1 MKTKIVFSL
10 LFAFLLV
17 SCGTASKN
25 SDKEKNGF
33 ILIEENKTK
42 GDKTLP
48 LSELIDDYRIVKFEN
63 SDSAIFRAWKTAL
76 SKNYVAIIQGG
87 SQPVV
92 LFDKTGK
99 FLGNIGQIGQ
109 GPGEYIMAYDALIDE
124 KRNKIYI
131 VELNSNHILG
141 YDLEGNY
148 LSTKEVGNLNK
159 PSLFLNDDGTVSVV
173 SITFGDTDEPFT
185 AAIVGDTVIN
195 KITYPYLV
203 TNLRDQSGVVNGF
216 DNEVWSYRNTANN
229 SFMMTYNDTLYS
241 FNPAETAI
249 SPRAFLKEKSQKEP
263 NSWYVGIELPD
274 AIAYNVIGPDGRT
287 IWYDKE
293 TGEISKINII
303 NDYLGNAS
311 ISTGNFRDGYFVQVW
326 EPAQLID
333 KIEEKWLPNNEM
345 TDQQKEDLNKFL
357 SELDPDG
364 NNIMFLGR
372 LKKNNY

>member
-1 MKTKIVFSL
+1 M
-10 LFAFLLV
+10 
-17 SCGTASKN
+17 
-25 SDKEKNGF
+25 
-33 ILIEENKTK
+33 
-42 GDKTLP
+42 
-48 LSELIDDYRIVKFEN
+48 
-63 SDSAIFRAWKTAL
+63 
-76 SKNYVAIIQGG
+76 
-87 SQPVV
+87 
-92 LFDKTGK
+92 
-99 FLGNIGQIGQ
+99 
-109 GPGEYIMAYDALIDE
+109 
-124 KRNKIYI
+124 
-131 VELNSNHILG
+131 
-141 YDLEGNY
+141 
-148 LSTKEVGNLNK
+148 
-159 PSLFLNDDGTVSVV
+159 V

-203 TNLRDQSGVVNGF
+203 TNLRDQSGMVNGF

-263 NSWYVGIELPD
+263 NSWYMGIELPN

-333 KIEEKWLPNNEM
+333 MIEEKWLPKNEL

>member
-1 MKTKIVFSL
+1 MKNKIVFCL

-42 GDKTLP
+42 GVKTLP
-48 LSELIDDYRIVKFEN
+48 LSEFIDDYRIVKFEN
-63 SDSAIFRAWKTAL
+63 SDSAIFRAWKTVV

-99 FLGNIGQIGQ
+99 FIGNIGQIGQ
-109 GPGEYIMAYDALIDE
+109 GPSEYIMAYDALIDE

-131 VELNSNHILG
+131 VELNSNHILE

-203 TNLRDQSGVVNGF
+203 TNLRDQSGMVNGF

-229 SFMMTYNDTLYS
+229 SFMMTYNDTLFS
-241 FNPAETAI
+241 FNPAEAAI
-249 SPRAFLKEKSQKEP
+249 SPRAFLKEKSQKDP
-263 NSWYVGIELPD
+263 NSWYVGIEFPD

-333 KIEEKWLPNNEM
+333 MIEEKWLPQNEL
-345 TDQQKEDLNKFL
+345 TDRQKEDLNKFL